1 MKKAV
6 IFDLD
11 GTLIDSELF
20 YLNLLLEFLKGKG
33 MVLSFE
39 EACKTVGAH
48 NSPIWENVARAHGG
62 SISGKALRQEYK
74 DEFERKFRN
83 RELDYSQMQFAD
95 VLPVLEKL
103 RADGVRMA
111 IASSSSDK
119 IIRRVVEQQN
129 WERFF
134 PVLVSGDNFRKS
146 KPDPEIY
153 RYTMKQ
159 LGTALEETLV
169 VEDSTYGIEA
179 GKAAG
184 VMVAARRDLRFG
196 FHQEKADCLF
206 DDMREILPKIS
217 DKYV

>member
-20 YLNLLLEFLKGKG
+20 YLKLLLEFLKGKG
-33 MVLSFE
+33 MVLPFE

-48 NSPIWENVARAHGG
+48 NSPVWENVARAHGG

-159 LGTALEETLV
+159 LGTAPEETLV

-184 VMVAARRDLRFG
+184 VMVAARRDFRFG

>member
-20 YLNLLLEFLKGKG
+20 YLKLLLEFLKGKG
-33 MVLSFE
+33 MVLPFE

-48 NSPIWENVARAHGG
+48 NSPVWENVARAHGG

-134 PVLVSGDNFRKS
+134 SVLVSGDTFRKS

-159 LGTALEETLV
+159 LGTAPEETLV

-206 DDMREILPKIS
+206 DDMREILLKIS

>member
-62 SISGKALRQEYK
+62 SISGKALCQEYK

-153 RYTMKQ
+153 QYTMKQ
-159 LGTALEETLV
+159 LGTAPEETLV

>member
-20 YLNLLLEFLKGKG
+20 YLKLLLEFLKGKG
-33 MVLSFE
+33 MVLPFE

-48 NSPIWENVARAHGG
+48 NSPVWENVARAHGG

-159 LGTALEETLV
+159 LGTVPEETLV

>member
-11 GTLIDSELF
+11 GTLIDSEFF

-159 LGTALEETLV
+159 LGTAPEETLV

>member
-159 LGTALEETLV
+159 LGTVPEETLV

-206 DDMREILPKIS
+206 DDMREILLKIS

>member
-20 YLNLLLEFLKGKG
+20 YLKLLLEFLKGKG
-33 MVLSFE
+33 MVLPFE

-48 NSPIWENVARAHGG
+48 NSPVWENVARAHGG

-159 LGTALEETLV
+159 LGTVPEETLV

-206 DDMREILPKIS
+206 DDMREILSKIS

>member
-62 SISGKALRQEYK
+62 SISGKTLRQEYK
-74 DEFERKFRN
+74 DEFERKLRD

-159 LGTALEETLV
+159 LGTAPEETLV

>member
-159 LGTALEETLV
+159 LGTVPEETLV

-206 DDMREILPKIS
+206 DDMREILSKIS

>member
-62 SISGKALRQEYK
+62 SISGKALCQEYK

-134 PVLVSGDNFRKS
+134 PVLVSGDSFRKS

-159 LGTALEETLV
+159 LGTAPEETLV

>member
-20 YLNLLLEFLKGKG
+20 YLKLLLEFLKGKG
-33 MVLSFE
+33 RVLPFE

-48 NSPIWENVARAHGG
+48 NSPVWENVARAHGG

-159 LGTALEETLV
+159 LGTVPEETLV

>member
-20 YLNLLLEFLKGKG
+20 YLNLILELLKGKV

-159 LGTALEETLV
+159 LGTAPEETLV

-206 DDMREILPKIS
+206 DDMREILLKIS

>member
-1 MKKAV
+1 MKKTV

-62 SISGKALRQEYK
+62 SISGKTLRQEYK

-159 LGTALEETLV
+159 LGTAPEETLV

-206 DDMREILPKIS
+206 VDMREILPKIS

>member
-20 YLNLLLEFLKGKG
+20 YLNLFLEFLKGKG

-153 RYTMKQ
+153 RYMMKQ
-159 LGTALEETLV
+159 LGTAPEETLV

>member
-111 IASSSSDK
+111 IASSSSDT

-159 LGTALEETLV
+159 LGTAPEETLV

-206 DDMREILPKIS
+206 DDMREILLKIS

>member
-33 MVLSFE
+33 MVLPFE

-48 NSPIWENVARAHGG
+48 NSPVWENVARAHGG
-62 SISGKALRQEYK
+62 SISGKALRQEYR
-74 DEFERKFRN
+74 DEFERKLRN

-103 RADGVRMA
+103 RANGVRMA
-111 IASSSSDK
+111 IASSSPHR
-119 IIRRVVEQQN
+119 IIRLVVEQQD
-129 WERFF
+129 WENYFS
-134 PVLVSGDNFRKS
+134 VLISGDDFQRS

-153 RYTMKQ
+153 LYTMKQ
-159 LGTALEETLV
+159 LGTAPEETLV

-206 DDMREILPKIS
+206 DDMREILSKIS

>member
-20 YLNLLLEFLKGKG
+20 YLSLLLEFLKGKG

-159 LGTALEETLV
+159 LGTAPEETLV

-206 DDMREILPKIS
+206 DDMREILLKIS

>member
-20 YLNLLLEFLKGKG
+20 YLNSLLEFLKGKG

-48 NSPIWENVARAHGG
+48 NSPIWENMARAHGG

-74 DEFERKFRN
+74 DEFERKLRN

-159 LGTALEETLV
+159 LGTAPEETLV

>member
-33 MVLSFE
+33 MVLPFE
-39 EACKTVGAH
+39 KACKTVGAH

-62 SISGKALRQEYK
+62 SISGKTLRQEYK
-74 DEFERKFRN
+74 DEFERKFRD

-159 LGTALEETLV
+159 LGTAPEETLV

>member
-20 YLNLLLEFLKGKG
+20 YLNLLLEFLKRKG
-33 MVLSFE
+33 MVLPFE

-134 PVLVSGDNFRKS
+134 SVLVSGDNFRKS

-159 LGTALEETLV
+159 LGTAPEETLV

-184 VMVAARRDLRFG
+184 VMVVARRDLRFG

>member
-62 SISGKALRQEYK
+62 SISGKTLRQEYK
-74 DEFERKFRN
+74 DEFERKFRD

-159 LGTALEETLV
+159 LGTAPEETLV

>member
-1 MKKAV
+1 MRKPARPSAPT
-6 IFDLD
+6 ILPY
-11 GTLIDSELF
+11 GRMWP
-20 YLNLLLEFLKGKG
+20 GR
-33 MVLSFE
+33 M
-39 EACKTVGAH
+39 AGAYR
-48 NSPIWENVARAHGG
+48 EKRFV
-62 SISGKALRQEYK
+62 EYK
-74 DEFERKFRN
+74 DEFERKFRD

-134 PVLVSGDNFRKS
+134 SVLVSGDNFRKS

-159 LGTALEETLV
+159 LGTAPEETLV

-184 VMVAARRDLRFG
+184 VW
-196 FHQEKADCLF
+196 
-206 DDMREILPKIS
+206 
-217 DKYV
+217 

>member
-62 SISGKALRQEYK
+62 SISGKALCQEYK

-159 LGTALEETLV
+159 LGTVPEETLV

-196 FHQEKADCLF
+196 FH
-206 DDMREILPKIS
+206 
-217 DKYV
+217 

>member
-159 LGTALEETLV
+159 LGTVPEETLV

>member
-1 MKKAV
+1 MWPGRLA
-6 IFDLD
+6 
-11 GTLIDSELF
+11 G
-20 YLNLLLEFLKGKG
+20 
-33 MVLSFE
+33 
-39 EACKTVGAH
+39 C
-48 NSPIWENVARAHGG
+48 
-62 SISGKALRQEYK
+62 ISGKTLRQEYK
-74 DEFERKFRN
+74 DEFERKFRD

-134 PVLVSGDNFRKS
+134 SVLVSGDNFRKS

-159 LGTALEETLV
+159 LGTAPEETLV

>member
-6 IFDLD
+6 IFELD

-48 NSPIWENVARAHGG
+48 NSPLWENVARAHGG

-74 DEFERKFRN
+74 DEFERKLRD

-103 RADGVRMA
+103 RADGIRMA
-111 IASSSSDK
+111 IASSSPHR
-119 IIRRVVEQQN
+119 IIRLVVEQQN
-129 WERFF
+129 WGNYFS
-134 PVLVSGDNFRKS
+134 VLVSGDDFQRS

-159 LGTALEETLV
+159 LGTAPEETLV

>member
-48 NSPIWENVARAHGG
+48 NSPIWENMARAHGG

-111 IASSSSDK
+111 IASSSPDR

-129 WERFF
+129 WGSYFS
-134 PVLVSGDNFRKS
+134 VLVSGDNFRRS

-159 LGTALEETLV
+159 LGTAPEETLV

>member
-1 MKKAV
+1 MAPTILPYGRMWPGRMAEAYPERRFVRSIK
-6 IFDLD
+6 
-11 GTLIDSELF
+11 T
-20 YLNLLLEFLKGKG
+20 NLRESSG
-33 MVLSFE
+33 
-39 EACKTVGAH
+39 
-48 NSPIWENVARAHGG
+48 IG
-62 SISGKALRQEYK
+62 SW
-74 DEFERKFRN
+74 
-83 RELDYSQMQFAD
+83 DYSQMQFAD

-103 RADGVRMA
+103 RADGIRMA
-111 IASSSSDK
+111 IASSSPHR
-119 IIRRVVEQQN
+119 IIRLVVEQQN
-129 WERFF
+129 WGNYFS
-134 PVLVSGDNFRKS
+134 VLVSGDDFQRS

-159 LGTALEETLV
+159 LGTAPEETLV

>member
-20 YLNLLLEFLKGKG
+20 YLNLLLEFLKRKG
-33 MVLSFE
+33 MVLPFE
-39 EACKTVGAH
+39 KACKTVGAH

-62 SISGKALRQEYK
+62 SISGKTLRQEYK
-74 DEFERKFRN
+74 DEFERKFRD

-159 LGTALEETLV
+159 LGTAPEETLV

>member
-159 LGTALEETLV
+159 LGTAPEETLV

-179 GKAAG
+179 GEAAG

-206 DDMREILPKIS
+206 DDMREILLKIS

>member
-74 DEFERKFRN
+74 DEFERKLRN

-159 LGTALEETLV
+159 LGTAPEETLV

>member
-20 YLNLLLEFLKGKG
+20 YLNSLLEFLKRKG
-33 MVLSFE
+33 MVLPFE

-48 NSPIWENVARAHGG
+48 NSPVWENVARAHGG

-95 VLPVLEKL
+95 VFPVLEKL
-103 RADGVRMA
+103 RANGIRMA
-111 IASSSSDK
+111 IASSSPHR
-119 IIRRVVEQQN
+119 IIRLVVEQQN
-129 WERFF
+129 WGNYFS
-134 PVLVSGDNFRKS
+134 VLVSGDDFQRS

-153 RYTMKQ
+153 LYTMKQ
-159 LGTALEETLV
+159 LGTAPEETLV

-196 FHQEKADCLF
+196 FQQEKADCLF

-217 DKYV
+217 DKYI

>member
-20 YLNLLLEFLKGKG
+20 YLNLLLEFLKVKG

-48 NSPIWENVARAHGG
+48 NSPVWENVARAHGG

-111 IASSSSDK
+111 IASSSPHR
-119 IIRRVVEQQN
+119 IIRLVVEQQN
-129 WERFF
+129 WGNYFS
-134 PVLVSGDNFRKS
+134 VLVSGDDFQRS

-159 LGTALEETLV
+159 LGTAPEETLV

>member
-20 YLNLLLEFLKGKG
+20 YLNLLLEFLKRKG
-33 MVLSFE
+33 MVLPFE
-39 EACKTVGAH
+39 KACKTVGAH

-62 SISGKALRQEYK
+62 SISGKTLRQEYK
-74 DEFERKFRN
+74 DEFERKFRD

-159 LGTALEETLV
+159 LGTAPEETLV

-184 VMVAARRDLRFG
+184 VMVVCETRFT
-196 FHQEKADCLF
+196 
-206 DDMREILPKIS
+206 IWIS
-217 DKYV
+217 PGKSRLLV

>member
-33 MVLSFE
+33 MVLPFE

-48 NSPIWENVARAHGG
+48 NSPIWENMARAHGG
-62 SISGKALRQEYK
+62 SISGKALCQEYK

-134 PVLVSGDNFRKS
+134 SVLVSGDNFRKS

-159 LGTALEETLV
+159 LGTAPEETLV

>member
-33 MVLSFE
+33 MVLPFE

-48 NSPIWENVARAHGG
+48 NSPVWENVARAHGG
-62 SISGKALRQEYK
+62 SISGKALRQEYR
-74 DEFERKFRN
+74 DEFERKLRN

-103 RADGVRMA
+103 RANGVRMA
-111 IASSSSDK
+111 IASSSPHR
-119 IIRRVVEQQN
+119 IIRLVVEQQD
-129 WERFF
+129 WENYFS
-134 PVLVSGDNFRKS
+134 VLISGDDFQRS

-153 RYTMKQ
+153 LYTMKQ
-159 LGTALEETLV
+159 LGTAPEETLV

-206 DDMREILPKIS
+206 DDMREIFSKIS

>member
-62 SISGKALRQEYK
+62 SISGKALCQEYK

-159 LGTALEETLV
+159 LGTAPEETLV